1 MSQPLRPKSRVVRLI
16 THTESSEHLTRLLAS
31 ESTGEYSQ
39 MTHTLMV
46 TAASFDIIG
55 GIWGGG
61 GGIIE
66 SGTEDHNGG
75 FTKRKILQI
84 LLLICL
90 NLLVTIDKLDYA

>member
-1 MSQPLRPKSRVVRLI
+1 
-16 THTESSEHLTRLLAS
+16 
-31 ESTGEYSQ
+31 

-55 GIWGGG
+55 GIWG

>member
-61 GGIIE
+61 GIIE